1 MISKFERKLR
11 LWLCQGVTP
20 RRLAVTLALGCVI
33 GCLPIVGI
41 TTVLCAALALALG
54 LNQPAI
60 QAANYIMMPAQIL
73 LIVPFVRLGGWILSA
88 APPRTASVTAL
99 LHVSPLEFFTR
110 MGTLAEQALLAWLV
124 VAIPVAALMTLAL
137 TPMLRRI
144 PAINPT
150 QSAAD

>member
-1 MISKFERKLR
+1 MIFRFERKLR
-11 LWLCQGVTP
+11 LWLRQGVTP

-60 QAANYIMMPAQIL
+60 QAANYAMMPAQIL
-73 LIVPFVRLGGWILSA
+73 LIVPFVRLGGWLLSA
-88 APPRTASVTAL
+88 SPAKTASASAL
-99 LHVSPLEFFTR
+99 LHSSPLEILTR
-110 MGTLAEQALLAWLV
+110 MGSLAEQALLAWIV
-124 VAIPVAALMTLAL
+124 VAIPVATLMTLAL
-137 TPMLRRI
+137 TAILRRI
-144 PAINPT
+144 PAINAT